1 LPFFG
6 ITFRVAQPMVKST
19 PLKFFRLRTF
29 FSQLILPKCNPSF
42 DGDKFMS
49 GRVCGRDALLRVRMG
64 DQ

>member
-1 LPFFG
+1 
-6 ITFRVAQPMVKST
+6 MVKST